1 MTATPTYPTTASPT
15 TRDAGSAATS
25 GQARVI
31 ASRNSGDRLGV
42 WALFA
47 TIALLHVVGFGTLLL
62 IVAPHHY
69 RVDEQIVGFGL
80 GITAYMFG
88 LRHAFDADHIAAIDN
103 TTRKLMADGKKPK
116 AVGFWFAMGHSMMVL
131 ILAVLVIAGTHAAS
145 TLLDDNSAARSVLG
159 LAGTLASGGFL
170 YLIGIVNVV
179 ALVAIWRIFRAL
191 RTGKFNEQD
200 LEDRLGS
207 RGVIARI
214 LRPVMNRIKRPAQM
228 FPVGVL
234 FGLGFDTASEVAL
247 LALSGTGAAAG
258 LPWFAVLTLP
268 VLFAAGM
275 SLLDTAE
282 GLVMTFAYQWAL
294 ATPVRKVYYNLT
306 ITGLSVA
313 VALAIGTI
321 ELVTVLHD
329 HLGWVNGVTNWVSAI
344 SLNNFGFAIVGLFIV
359 TWLCAIAYWKLAGG
373 ERRWQTAQAAAP
385 SN

>member
-1 MTATPTYPTTASPT
+1 M
-15 TRDAGSAATS
+15 SAA
-25 GQARVI
+25 ARK
-31 ASRNSGDRLGV
+31 SRSHRLEVG
-42 WALFA
+42 ALFA
-47 TIALLHVVGFGTLLL
+47 AIALLHIVGFGTLML

-69 RVDEQIVGFGL
+69 RVGQQIVGVGL
-80 GITAYMFG
+80 GLTAYTFG
-88 LRHAFDADHIAAIDN
+88 LRHAFDCDHIAAIDN

-116 AVGFWFAMGHSMMVL
+116 AVGFWFAMGHSMTVL
-131 ILAVLVIAGTHAAS
+131 ILAVLVVAGTHAAG
-145 TLLDDNSAARSVLG
+145 TLLDDNSATRSILK
-159 LAGTLASGGFL
+159 LTGTLASGGFL

-179 ALVAIWRIFRAL
+179 ALVAIWRMFLAL
-191 RTGKFNEQD
+191 RTGNFNEQD
-200 LEDRLGS
+200 LEDRLES
-207 RGVIARI
+207 RGVVARI
-214 LRPVMNRIKRPAQM
+214 LRPVMKRIKRPAQM

-275 SLLDTAE
+275 SLLDTAD

-306 ITGLSVA
+306 VTGLSVA

-329 HLGWVNGVTNWVSAI
+329 HLGWVNTVTNWASAI
-344 SLNNFGFAIVGLFIV
+344 SLNNFGFVIVGLFIV
-359 TWLCAIAYWKLAGG
+359 TWVCAVTYWKFTGG
-373 ERRWQTAQAAAP
+373 ERRWQIVPAE
-385 SN
+385 

>member
-1 MTATPTYPTTASPT
+1 MSATDVHEFRSH
-15 TRDAGSAATS
+15 
-25 GQARVI
+25 
-31 ASRNSGDRLGV
+31 RLGV
-42 WALFA
+42 VILFA
-47 TIALLHVVGFGTLLL
+47 AIALLHLVGFGTLLL

-69 RVDEQIVGFGL
+69 RVGQQIVGLGL
-80 GITAYMFG
+80 GITAYTFG

-116 AVGFWFAMGHSMMVL
+116 AVGFWFAMGHSMTVV
-131 ILAVLVIAGTHAAS
+131 ILAVLVVVGTHAAG
-145 TLLDDNSAARSVLG
+145 TLLDDNSATRSVLK

-170 YLIGIVNVV
+170 YLIGIVNVI
-179 ALVAIWRIFRAL
+179 ALVAIWRMFLAL
-191 RTGKFNEQD
+191 RTGKFNEQELQTC
-200 LEDRLGS
+200 LES
-207 RGVIARI
+207 RGAATRI
-214 LRPVMNRIKRPAQM
+214 LRPVMNRINRPAQM

-275 SLLDTAE
+275 SVVDTAD

-306 ITGLSVA
+306 VTGLSVA

-321 ELVTVLHD
+321 ELVSVLHD
-329 HLGWVNGVTNWVSAI
+329 RLGWVNGVTNWVAAI
-344 SLNNFGFAIVGLFIV
+344 SLNNFGFVIVGLFIV
-359 TWLCAIAYWKLAGG
+359 TWACAITYWKFIGG
-373 ERRWQTAQAAAP
+373 EHRWQIVPAD
-385 SN
+385 

>member
-1 MTATPTYPTTASPT
+1 MSSTDVHEFHSPLTDLAS
-15 TRDAGSAATS
+15 R
-25 GQARVI
+25 QARVL
-31 ASRNSGDRLGV
+31 ALSNSRNRLEV
-42 WALFA
+42 VALLA
-47 TIALLHVVGFGTLLL
+47 AIALLHVVGFGTLLL
-62 IVAPHHY
+62 IVAPHHF
-69 RVDEQIVGFGL
+69 RVGEQIVGFGL
-80 GITAYMFG
+80 GITAYAFG

-116 AVGFWFAMGHSMMVL
+116 AVGFWFAMGHSTTVL

-145 TLLDDNSAARSVLG
+145 TLLDDNSPAHSVLK

-179 ALVAIWRIFRAL
+179 ALVAIWRMFLAL
-191 RTGKFNEQD
+191 RTGKFAEQD
-200 LEDRLGS
+200 LEDLLES
-207 RGVIARI
+207 RGVVARI
-214 LRPVMNRIKRPAQM
+214 LRPVMKRINRPAQM
-228 FPVGVL
+228 FPVGLL

-268 VLFAAGM
+268 ILFAAGM
-275 SLLDTAE
+275 SLLDTAD

-329 HLGWVNGVTNWVSAI
+329 RLGWVNGVTNWVSAI

-359 TWLCAIAYWKLAGG
+359 TWVCAITYWKLTGG
-373 ERRWQTAQAAAP
+373 ERRWQIVPAE
-385 SN
+385 